1 MIVGHLQHKKLL
13 VADLLTLR
21 QIQKM
26 LNKEIL
32 QDHLQQMQKELL
44 IEKKDKKI

>member
-13 VADLLTLR
+13 GADLLTLR